1 MLAFVAITTI
11 YHCQKLFQ
19 TFLSTSSGD
28 SDLSEFYNL
37 SELDHKHSYP
47 KIWIHISN
55 GFGEGI
61 SKWRHSVP
69 QLLGFA
75 KLLNATL
82 VEPCMKSGRLY
93 SCEKYPEG
101 VALSHVFSDTE
112 KYMISTAQNRAPLM
126 ATYDEFRQY
135 LHHDFNISE
144 LKFCLHKQS
153 CGETANYFQ
162 KPLKF
167 LRNILYYANGTDSL
181 VINIPFYWIHA
192 FQINGRDIIES
203 EPPFNKF
210 QQQHHEKV
218 TEFLRRANI
227 TNDEYAT
234 IPGVGRLKIWIT

>member
-126 ATYDEFRQY
+126 ATYDEFR
-135 LHHDFNISE
+135 
-144 LKFCLHKQS
+144 
-153 CGETANYFQ
+153 
-162 KPLKF
+162 
-167 LRNILYYANGTDSL
+167 
-181 VINIPFYWIHA
+181 
-192 FQINGRDIIES
+192 
-203 EPPFNKF
+203 
-210 QQQHHEKV
+210 
-218 TEFLRRANI
+218 
-227 TNDEYAT
+227 
-234 IPGVGRLKIWIT
+234 